1 MGTLVGVLLLGQ
13 MDIWVLAILA
23 VTLTPIDPSLAESS
37 VDNRRV
43 PVLIRQSL
51 NVEGGIDDGITL
63 PFLLLFISLAVSS
76 ETGLGQGIFLEFTM
90 VHIVLGIL
98 AGLLMG
104 FLGAKYITWGRK
116 SGWMSSQFEKIG
128 WLALVLLTYG
138 LAEIV
143 GGNGFIAAFLFGF
156 MSTRTLEKQQSER
169 LHRYAVVENTLLL
182 MLTFMF
188 FGAVMLYPAL
198 KHINLT
204 YVIYAVL
211 SLTLVRMLPV
221 AISMISKKMRWESI
235 LYLGWFGPRGIASIL
250 YVYTILGAEEIPGQE
265 SVLNVVMITIF
276 LSVMAHGFS
285 AAPLSDLY
293 ARRIGNLAKKGLAMA
308 ESKSV
313 PEIATR
319 SGSRSTQSVPS
330 ETIGS
335 VHSH

>member
-1 MGTLVGVLLLGQ
+1 VGVLLLGQ

-204 YVIYAVL
+204 YVI
-211 SLTLVRMLPV
+211 
-221 AISMISKKMRWESI
+221 
-235 LYLGWFGPRGIASIL
+235 
-250 YVYTILGAEEIPGQE
+250 
-265 SVLNVVMITIF
+265 
-276 LSVMAHGFS
+276 
-285 AAPLSDLY
+285 
-293 ARRIGNLAKKGLAMA
+293 
-308 ESKSV
+308 
-313 PEIATR
+313 
-319 SGSRSTQSVPS
+319 
-330 ETIGS
+330 
-335 VHSH
+335 